1 MKNVVSFLISTYDHW
16 VLDRLLTKLDA
27 FFAKNVLT
35 ESVKNV
41 LKHNFAFAEGRDAEF
56 HASQNE
62 MKKGTSMDPSP
73 TSEIDVLQVLAKLH
87 DSCEAAGRQNPGS
100 QHRCQGDPPHRRL
113 AFLLRVRQA
122 VRANCELPRGSP
134 LAIRLDNY

>member
-1 MKNVVSFLISTYDHW
+1 
-16 VLDRLLTKLDA
+16 
-27 FFAKNVLT
+27 
-35 ESVKNV
+35 
-41 LKHNFAFAEGRDAEF
+41 
-56 HASQNE
+56 
-62 MKKGTSMDPSP
+62 MDPSP

-122 VRANCELPRGSP
+122 VRANCALPRGSP
-134 LAIRLDNY
+134 LAIRPQPHPYRISAANERVAVLRWGPRFDEFNSSSDNPGLFQLMRQKSIHSKLAQPPRQNIH